1 MQKESDVIDQRKD
14 RKNVFCCENV
24 FTLFSSLL
32 QFSFDKQ
39 DSFFVDYDN
48 CISVFM
54 FIMN

>member
-1 MQKESDVIDQRKD
+1 MQRESDVIDKIKD

-32 QFSFDKQ
+32 QFSFDQQ

>member
-1 MQKESDVIDQRKD
+1 MCFVVKSL
-14 RKNVFCCENV
+14 

-32 QFSFDKQ
+32 QFSFDQQ